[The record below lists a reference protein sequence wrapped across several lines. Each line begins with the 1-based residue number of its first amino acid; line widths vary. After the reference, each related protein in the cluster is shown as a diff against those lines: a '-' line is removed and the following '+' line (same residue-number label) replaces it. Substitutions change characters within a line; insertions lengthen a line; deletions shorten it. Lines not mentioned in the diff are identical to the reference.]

1 MQIVDRRRRGPVAL
15 ALAGGGPEGAVYEI
29 GALHALNDALDGFDP
44 ARAPLYVGVSAG
56 AFVASCLANGISTA
70 QLCRSVVAREPGEQP
85 FDPGLFLT
93 PAFGEFARRG
103 LSVPGHVL
111 GALRA
116 RLTEPDGAG
125 GLLSALTDRLGR
137 AVPVGFFDN
146 RPIRDFL
153 ERTFAL
159 RGRTNDF
166 RRLPRKLFVVASD
179 LDSGEAVV
187 FGGPGLERV
196 PVSQAVQAS
205 TALPG
210 LYPPVEIGGRH
221 YVDGVLIKTLHASV
235 ALDQGAGLVLCVNPI
250 VPVDAAAKAGVGPLS
265 ARGLPAVMSQ
275 TLRAFVRSR
284 LHVGLAAY
292 EHRYDAA
299 DVLLF
304 EPGRDDYRMFF
315 SNVFSFANR
324 RKVVEHAYRSTL
336 TQLASRQA
344 EVEVVL
350 RHHGIQLRTDLL
362 ARPETWDL
370 WSSVGLPE
378 EEISR
383 SYAAPARRLQFTLNR
398 LRRELDGVERGQARR
413 LPPES
418 ILA

>member
-1 MQIVDRRRRGPVAL
+1 M
-15 ALAGGGPEGAVYEI
+15 
-29 GALHALNDALDGFDP
+29 
-44 ARAPLYVGVSAG
+44 SAG
-56 AFVASCLANGISTA
+56 AFVASCLANNISTA
-70 QLCRSVVAREPGEQP
+70 QLCRSVVAREPGEHP

-146 RPIRDFL
+146 RPICDFL
-153 ERTFAL
+153 ERMFAL

-196 PVSQAVQAS
+196 PISQAVQAS

-250 VPVDAAAKAGVGPLS
+250 VPVDAALKAGVGPLS

-324 RKVVEHAYRSTL
+324 RIVLEHAYRSTL
-336 TQLASRQA
+336 HQLASRQA
-344 EVEVVL
+344 EVQTVL
-350 RHHGIQLRTDLL
+350 SHHGITLRTDLL

-370 WSSVGLPE
+370 WESVGLPE
-378 EEISR
+378 EEIAK

-398 LRRELDGVERGQARR
+398 LRRELDGASRDRDRHGRPEP
-413 LPPES
+413 LPV
-418 ILA
+418 